1 MSTDTIDHDADRRSV
16 DELEAAVFDAVD
28 AVGPMVI
35 AFSGGVDSAL
45 LLAAAGRR
53 LDPEHVVAVTADSA
67 SLSSGEL
74 EHCRSLAD
82 DHGVEWQPATT
93 HELDDDR
100 YLRNDGDRCF
110 WCKSALM
117 DQLEPIATQRRATVV
132 LGVNVDDLGDHRPGQ
147 EAARERGAAFPL
159 VSADMDKLDIRQLA
173 RHWSVPVWDRPAMPC
188 LASRIPYGTP
198 VTVPLLGRIDRAEHA
213 LRALG
218 LGDVRVRHYGD
229 TARIELP
236 ADDLVRAAER
246 SAEIDTALRAVGYR
260 YVTLDLA
267 GLRSGNL
274 NSSLPTSV
282 LPGPTTN
289 GSAGS

>member
-1 MSTDTIDHDADRRSV
+1 MSGLAAPERSIA
-16 DELEAAVFDAVD
+16 ELEQAVGGAIGSI
-28 AVGPMVI
+28 GPMVI

-45 LLAAAGRR
+45 VLAAAGRF
-53 LDPEHVVAVTADSA
+53 LDASHVLAVTADSA

-74 EHCRSLAD
+74 DHCRTLAS
-82 DHGVEWQPATT
+82 DHGVAWRPAITE
-93 HELDDDR
+93 ELDDER
-100 YLRNDGDRCF
+100 YLRNEGDRCY

-117 DQLEPIATQRRATVV
+117 DQLAPIAEERSATVV

-159 VSADMDKLDIRQLA
+159 VTAAMNKEEIRRLA
-173 RHWSVPVWDRPAMPC
+173 HAWAVPVWDRPAMPC
-188 LASRIPYGTP
+188 LSSRIPYGTP
-198 VTVPLLGRIDRAEHA
+198 VSVPLLSRIDRAEHA

-218 LGDVRVRHYGD
+218 LSDVRVRHYDD

-236 ADDLVRAAER
+236 ANELVRAAELGP
-246 SAEIDTALRAVGYR
+246 EINDAVKGAGYR

-274 NSSLPTSV
+274 NAVLDLPAQ
-282 LPGPTTN
+282 PT
-289 GSAGS
+289 